1 MIRTVSGPR
10 VSLAGL
16 IIATVGSGL
25 AMPILA
31 AEPAVELPGISVA
44 GEREA
49 ALVVNVDPQD
59 TPQTRPNTAELLRRT
74 PGGNVNTN
82 GPLSGIA
89 HYRGMYSYR
98 VSTKVDGVP
107 ITPGGPNWMDAPL
120 HYAPMPLLQ
129 ALELQRG
136 IAPVSAGGETI
147 GGQVRAER
155 WRSQFGG
162 ARDFEFHGGLNAS
175 AQSVDDGYGLGAMLA
190 ASNDTHRFHA
200 LGVRED
206 GDDSEYADGDI
217 VPTEYERGAWGL
229 GYGLALGEHAFGVDY
244 LRNETDDAG
253 TPALPMDI
261 RYVDTDIVSTDYRGR
276 IGSVELSG
284 RYFYTDVDHLMDN
297 YALRGAPQD
306 PARYRYTLADGETRG
321 FDLAAAVPVASG
333 ELGFGIDGEYADHD
347 ADIFNPNNPMFFV
360 NNINDVSR
368 DRTGGYLEWSARF
381 GQQWTYQLG
390 ARYNRV
396 EADAGLVDGTPA
408 MMNPAAQ
415 SLRDQFNGSDRNLD
429 WDIYDVVAK
438 LFYQLTP
445 TVRVDFGLAQKQ
457 RAPSYQELYLW
468 LPMQATAGL
477 ADGKNYIGNLDL
489 DEERASVVELGLEWR
504 SAAAFIAPRVFYQ
517 QVDDYIQGTP
527 TDNQAAIMFSSMM
540 GDPTPLQFNN
550 VDAKLY
556 GIDADFGWQLLPRWS
571 VDGVLSYVRGERRD
585 INDDLY
591 RIPPL
596 TGIVGLSFTQDRW
609 SATAEGMFAAEQNE
623 VSATNEESETDG
635 YGIFNLFG
643 SYRWRERMTLSG
655 GVNNLFDKVYRDHTN
670 GINRVADSD
679 VAVGD
684 RLPGPGRSL
693 FARLNYRW

>member
-1 MIRTVSGPR
+1 MIAKVFDPR
-10 VSLAGL
+10 GYLAGL
-16 IIATVGSGL
+16 LIATVGSGF
-25 AMPILA
+25 ATPTGA
-31 AEPAVELPGISVA
+31 GEAAVELPGISVA

-49 ALVVNVDPQD
+49 GLVVTVDPQE
-59 TPQTRPNTAELLRRT
+59 TPHTRPNTGELLRRT

-89 HYRGMYSYR
+89 QYRGMYSYR

-129 ALELQRG
+129 SVELQRG

-155 WRSQFGG
+155 WRSRFGG
-162 ARDFEFHGGLNAS
+162 SRDFEFHGGMNAS
-175 AQSVDDGYGLGAMLA
+175 AQSVDHGYGLGAMLA

-206 GDDSEYADGDI
+206 GGDSDYADGDI

-229 GYGLALGEHAFGVDY
+229 GYGLALGAHALGVDY

-261 RYVDTDIVSTDYRGR
+261 RYVNTDIVSTDYRGR
-276 IGSVELSG
+276 LGTIELSG
-284 RYFYTDVDHLMDN
+284 RYFYTDVNHLMDN
-297 YALRGAPQD
+297 YALRSAPQD

-321 FDLAAAVPVASG
+321 FDLGATAALANG
-333 ELGFGIDGEYADHD
+333 ELGLGVDGEYAKHD
-347 ADIFNPNNPMFFV
+347 ADIFSPNSAMFFV
-360 NNINDVSR
+360 NNFNDTRR
-368 DRTGGYLEWSARF
+368 DRSGGYLEWTAPL
-381 GQQWTYQLG
+381 GEQWSYQLG

-396 EADAGLVDGTPA
+396 EADSGVVDGTPA

-415 SLRDQFNGSDRNLD
+415 SLRDQFNDSDRNLD

-445 TVRVDFGLAQKQ
+445 NVRIDLGLAQKQ
-457 RAPSYQELYLW
+457 RAPAYQELYLW

-477 ADGKNYIGNLDL
+477 ADGKNYIGNLEL
-489 DEERASVVELGLEWR
+489 DEERASIVELGLEWR
-504 SAAAFIAPRVFYQ
+504 GSAGFIAPRAYYQ

-527 TDNQAAIMFSSMM
+527 TDNQAAIMFSTMM
-540 GDPTPLQFNN
+540 GDPAPLQFNN

-556 GIDADFGWQLLPRWS
+556 GIDTDFGWQLLPRWR

-596 TGIVGLSFTQDRW
+596 TGILGLSYAQDRW
-609 SATAEGMFAAEQNE
+609 SATAEAMFAAEQDDIS
-623 VSATNEESETDG
+623 VTNEESDTDD

-643 SYRWRERMTLSG
+643 SYRTGGRMTLSA

-670 GINRVADSD
+670 GINRVAGSD
-679 VAVGD
+679 VGVGD

-693 FARLNYRW
+693 FARVNYRW